1 MPKVSI
7 IVPIYNSEAHLSRCI
22 DSILAQTYSVFEL
35 ILVNDGS
42 IDNSGK
48 ICEEYAQKDSRIS
61 VIHKENGGTSSARNV
76 GIEKSRGEY
85 ITFVDSDDTIYPNYL
100 STFSYNA
107 DFEVAG
113 LETIGNNPDIDY
125 PDDNNKLEKSADI
138 YDWFTYNSHRKY
150 LTSICS
156 KLFLKKNI
164 ESISLKFNTSLKYG
178 EDTVFIYNYLAN
190 CKNIY
195 LIPVVIYQYRVNSG
209 KWDQK
214 YSLNAK
220 DSLNHLIIMT
230 SVLEQLEQK
239 WGLNLPSKLKTAHY
253 PTYLHLFYT
262 HLKSTNKIERKTEL
276 KKFRKNSN
284 KLQLWRALNFKDYMY
299 WRIMPM
305 FPSLQSSK

>member
-22 DSILAQTYSVFEL
+22 DSILAQTYSDFEL

-61 VIHKENGGTSSARNV
+61 VIHTENGGTSSARNI

-100 STFSYNA
+100 CTFSYNA

-113 LETIGNNPDIDY
+113 LETIGSNNDKNLPQASMLLSNNIDIANWFIDDY
-125 PDDNNKLEKSADI
+125 NAL
-138 YDWFTYNSHRKY
+138 Y
-150 LTSICS
+150 LTTICS
-156 KLFLKKNI
+156 KMFRREIIKSNLLQFDLFLKR
-164 ESISLKFNTSLKYG
+164 G
-178 EDTVFIYNYLAN
+178 EDTIFVYNYISC
-190 CKNIY
+190 CKNIK
-195 LIPVVIYQYRVNSG
+195 LNPIVIYKYYFEATAIE
-209 KWDQK
+209 QK
-214 YSLNAK
+214 YSLNANECIDHIHARIASTKNIEQAFSIKLTATKK
-220 DSLNHLIIMT
+220 DT
-230 SVLEQLEQK
+230 Y
-239 WGLNLPSKLKTAHY
+239 T
-253 PTYLHLFYT
+253 TYLHLFYT
-262 HLKSTNKIERKTEL
+262 YLKSANKIERITEL
-276 KKFRKNSN
+276 KKFRENSN
-284 KLQLWRALNFKDYMY
+284 KLQLWRALNFKDYIY

>member
-7 IVPIYNSEAHLSRCI
+7 IVPIYNSETHLSRCI
-22 DSILAQTYSVFEL
+22 DSILAQTYSDFEL

-48 ICEEYAQKDSRIS
+48 ICDEYAQKDSRII
-61 VIHKENGGTSSARNV
+61 VIHKENGGTSSARNI
-76 GIEKSRGEY
+76 GLEKSHGEY

-100 STFSYNA
+100 CTFSYNA

-113 LETIGNNPDIDY
+113 LETIGSNNDINL
-125 PDDNNKLEKSADI
+125 PQATLLLSNNNDI
-138 YDWFTYNSHRKY
+138 ANWFINNYDALY
-150 LTSICS
+150 LTTICS
-156 KLFLKKNI
+156 KIFRREVIISRLLQFEL
-164 ESISLKFNTSLKYG
+164 SLKRG
-178 EDTVFIYNYLAN
+178 EDTIFVYNYISC
-190 CKNIY
+190 CKNIK
-195 LIPVVIYQYRVNSG
+195 LNPIIIYKYYFETTAIE
-209 KWDQK
+209 QK
-214 YSLNAK
+214 YSLNANECIDHISARLASIENIEHAFNIK
-220 DSLNHLIIMT
+220 LT
-230 SVLEQLEQK
+230 SAK
-239 WGLNLPSKLKTAHY
+239 KAAHT
-253 PTYLHLFYT
+253 TYLHLFYT